1 MSAASVTENPAPV
14 GCSGTDA
21 PVGFSG
27 SYAPEDVT
35 FLLQRVEQPFIDV
48 ASKERLLQTRERH
61 YSELLSPE
69 HAPSAEYLAAFE
81 RACASNGDRLA
92 GDVLQLARIV
102 AERAN
107 GPIALVSLARAG
119 TPIGVLL
126 RRMLT
131 ERFGREVAHFSI
143 SIIAGRGID
152 EEALDVVRAQPGIDD
167 AAIVFVDGWTGKG
180 VIGRALTKAV
190 TEYNASRGAQLDP
203 TLHVVVDLCGS
214 TPAASTAND
223 YLIPSCLL
231 GATVS
236 GLVSR
241 SILNEHTRAS
251 GRFHGCRYY
260 GELEPA
266 DRSRPFVDELHR
278 SAALL
283 PLPAAAPAGSCPEVW
298 CSSSAY
304 PWTLC
309 TKSKDPAHKSQ
320 TGGAH
325 AIRSGFKLNILPT
338 LLVTAAALG
347 AAAPSHVPDGVP
359 STLVVET
366 VGGWAA
372 SGQLGTYTVLGDFPG
387 PSLRWG
393 NGDTEPPHRWSTT
406 PT

>member
-1 MSAASVTENPAPV
+1 MSAASVTENPARA
-14 GCSGTDA
+14 GSSGADA
-21 PVGFSG
+21 RVGFSG
-27 SYAPEDVT
+27 SYASEDVT

-102 AERAN
+102 AERTN

-126 RRMLT
+126 RRTLT
-131 ERFGREVAHFSI
+131 ERFGRDVVHFSI

-214 TPAASTAND
+214 TQAASTAND

-260 GELEPA
+260 GDLEPA

-278 SAALL
+278 RAARL
-283 PLPAAAPAGSCPEVW
+283 PVPPAAPAPRDLDAEATRSRAATARLLERYGYTSDALLKPGLGESTRVLLRRVPGRLIVRSDSDPEIVPILLLAEEKRVAW
-298 CSSSAY
+298 SVDPDL
-304 PWTLC
+304 PW
-309 TKSKDPAHKSQ
+309 
-320 TGGAH
+320 
-325 AIRSGFKLNILPT
+325 R
-338 LLVTAAALG
+338 TAALIAEV
-347 AAAPSHVPDGVP
+347 SK
-359 STLVVET
+359 
-366 VGGWAA
+366 
-372 SGQLGTYTVLGDFPG
+372 
-387 PSLRWG
+387 
-393 NGDTEPPHRWSTT
+393 
-406 PT
+406 

>member
-1 MSAASVTENPAPV
+1 MSDSRSPEAPSRSASQDD
-14 GCSGTDA
+14 SA

-35 FLLQRVEQPFIDV
+35 FLLQRVEQPLIDV
-48 ASKERLLQTRERH
+48 ASKERLLQSRERH

-92 GDVLQLARIV
+92 SDVLQLARIV
-102 AERAN
+102 ADRVQ
-107 GPIALVSLARAG
+107 GKIALVSLARAG

-126 RRMLT
+126 RRALT
-131 ERFGREVAHFSI
+131 ERFGREVVHFSI
-143 SIIAGRGID
+143 SIIAGRGVD

-190 TEYNASRGAQLDP
+190 TEYNASRGARLDP

-214 TPAASTAND
+214 TQAASTAND

-260 GELEPA
+260 EELEPA

-278 SAALL
+278 RTARL
-283 PLPAAAPAGSCPEVW
+283 PVPAAAPAPRDLAAESARSRGATARLLERYGYTSDSLLKPGLGESTRVLLRRVPGRLIVRSDSDPEIVPILLLAEEKRVAW
-298 CSSSAY
+298 SVDPDL
-304 PWTLC
+304 PW
-309 TKSKDPAHKSQ
+309 
-320 TGGAH
+320 
-325 AIRSGFKLNILPT
+325 R
-338 LLVTAAALG
+338 TAALIAEV
-347 AAAPSHVPDGVP
+347 SK
-359 STLVVET
+359 
-366 VGGWAA
+366 
-372 SGQLGTYTVLGDFPG
+372 
-387 PSLRWG
+387 
-393 NGDTEPPHRWSTT
+393 
-406 PT
+406 